1 VGAAAQSFAAQDLRP
16 LKLLFQDEGRF
27 GRSANPD
34 NCWAPAGL
42 RAQVKAQFI
51 REYTHVFSAVCPK
64 DGQSFSLI
72 LPYADTE
79 AMQIFLK
86 HLSRRFQR
94 YRVVLVL
101 DGAAWHRS
109 QQLGAFANIRLLF
122 QPAYSPEVNPVEHL
136 WEHLRE
142 KYLRNYVWN
151 TLEALETELVRILKE
166 VSHSKKVIQSL
177 VGFHWA
183 IFNV

>member
-1 VGAAAQSFAAQDLRP
+1 MATAAESFARGDFRP

-27 GRSANPD
+27 GRSGPPD
-34 NCWAPAGL
+34 QCWTPPGL
-42 RAQVKAQFI
+42 RAQVRAQFI
-51 REYTHVFSAVCPK
+51 REYTHVFSAVCPR
-64 DGQSFSLI
+64 DGQSFCLI
-72 LPYADTE
+72 LPYADSE

-86 HLSRRFQR
+86 QLSRRFRR

-109 QQLGAFANIRLLF
+109 QPGEAFNNIRLLF

-142 KYLRNYVWN
+142 KYLRNCVWD
-151 TLEALETELVRILKE
+151 TLEALETQLVHILKE
-166 VSHSKKVIQSL
+166 VSQSKKVLQSL

-183 IFNV
+183 ILNV

>member
-1 VGAAAQSFAAQDLRP
+1 MGTAAQSFAAQDQRP

-27 GRSANPD
+27 GRSADPD
-34 NCWAPAGL
+34 NCWAPDGL
-42 RAQVKAQFI
+42 RPQVKAQFI
-51 REYTHVFSAVCPK
+51 REYTHVFSAVCPR

-86 HLSRRFQR
+86 QLSRRFRR

-109 QQLGAFANIRLLF
+109 QPLGAFDNIRLLF
-122 QPAYSPEVNPVEHL
+122 QPAYSPELNPVEHL

-142 KYLRNYVWN
+142 KYLRNSVWN
-151 TLEALETELVRILKE
+151 TLEALETELVRILQE
-166 VSHSKKVIQSL
+166 VSQSKSVLQSL